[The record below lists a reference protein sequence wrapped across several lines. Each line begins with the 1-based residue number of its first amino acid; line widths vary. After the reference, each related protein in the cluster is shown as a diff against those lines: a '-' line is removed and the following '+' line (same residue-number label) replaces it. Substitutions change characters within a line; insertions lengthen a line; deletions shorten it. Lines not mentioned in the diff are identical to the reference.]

1 MKATR
6 ATTAAVPAAQAP
18 PAVDAPALRAASLHP
33 AARASLPALHDAGS
47 LRRIEAR
54 AHAEPGGDPFELM
67 RRAGRAA
74 WRCALRHW
82 PQAQRIVVVCGP
94 GNHGGDG
101 YVMARYALDSGREV
115 RLVHLA
121 GHEPR
126 GELARR
132 ALEDCRSRGAKP
144 VVFDGVSP
152 GGGLP
157 PADLVVDALFGIGLD
172 RAPEPDA
179 ARLIEAMNVHPAPRL
194 SLDVPSGVDVAR
206 ASAPGAA
213 VRATRTL
220 EFIAPKAGLR
230 TGPALDLAGALEVA
244 PLDLAPELVAEEGA
258 VAELLSPG
266 HLRRWLRPRV
276 RDAHKGLYGR
286 VLCIGGDHG
295 RGGAAILCAEAAM
308 RCGAGL
314 VEVATRAAH
323 LAPLLARRP
332 EAMGHA
338 VERVADVADLLERA
352 DVVAIGPGL
361 GTEPWGRVMFGAALA
376 AGKPLV
382 LDADAL
388 NLLAARPRPLPPG
401 TILTPH
407 PGEAANLL
415 GTDARRVQA
424 DRLGAARALCERHDV
439 VVVLKGAGTIVAAPG
454 RPPRILDAGN
464 PGMAVAGMGDLLTGV
479 VAGLRA
485 QGLAPIAAASAG
497 VALHAGAGD
506 SAAADHGQRGLLPA
520 DLLPWLRRMAN
531 PGQEP

>member
-1 MKATR
+1 MKATG
-6 ATTAAVPAAQAP
+6 TTATEARSAMAPAAGVPTP
-18 PAVDAPALRAASLHP
+18 PMLHAS
-33 AARASLPALHDAGS
+33 ARSPLPALHDAGS

-54 AHAEPGGDPFELM
+54 ANDVPGHDPFELM

-82 PQAQRIVVVCGP
+82 PQAQRILVVCGP
-94 GNHGGDG
+94 GNNGGDG
-101 YVMARYALDSGREV
+101 YVLARYALDSGRDV
-115 RLVHLA
+115 RLVHLE

-126 GELARR
+126 GDMARR
-132 ALEDCRSRGAKP
+132 ALEDCRSRGGKP
-144 VVFDGVSP
+144 VVFDGM
-152 GGGLP
+152 LP

-172 RAPEPDA
+172 RAPDA
-179 ARLIEAMNVHPAPRL
+179 AAAGLVEAMNLHPAPRL
-194 SLDVPSGVDVAR
+194 SLDVASGIDVSR
-206 ASAPGAA
+206 GSAPGAA
-213 VRATRTL
+213 VRANRTL

-230 TGPALDLAGALEVA
+230 TGPALDLSGLLEFA
-244 PLDLAPELVAEEGA
+244 PLDLAPELVAGEGA
-258 VAELLSPG
+258 VAELLAPV
-266 HLRRWLRPRV
+266 HLRRWLQPRQ
-276 RDAHKGLYGR
+276 RDAHKGMFGR

-295 RGGAAILCAEAAM
+295 HGGAVILCAEAAM
-308 RCGAGL
+308 RSGAGL
-314 VEVATRAAH
+314 VEVATRSLH

-388 NLLAARPRPLPPG
+388 NLLAARPRALPPG

-424 DRLGAARALCERHDV
+424 DRLGSARALSERHDV

-464 PGMAVAGMGDLLTGV
+464 PGMAVAGMGDVLTGV
-479 VAGLRA
+479 IAAMRA
-485 QGLAPIAAASAG
+485 QGLAPLAAASAG

-506 SAAADHGQRGLLPA
+506 RAAQNHGQRGMLPS
-520 DLLPWLRRMAN
+520 DLLPWLRRLAN
-531 PGQEP
+531 PGNEQ

>member
-1 MKATR
+1 MKATG
-6 ATTAAVPAAQAP
+6 ATTAAVHAAMAP
-18 PAVDAPALRAASLHP
+18 RPSLLGP
-33 AARASLPALHDAGS
+33 ARAPLPALHDAGS

-54 AHAEPGGDPFELM
+54 AAAVPGSDPFELM
-67 RRAGRAA
+67 RRAGRAG

-94 GNHGGDG
+94 GNNGGDG
-101 YVMARYALDSGREV
+101 YVFARYALDSGRDV
-115 RLVHLA
+115 RLVHLQ

-126 GELARR
+126 SDLALR
-132 ALEDCRSRGAKP
+132 AHEDCRSRGGKAR
-144 VVFDGVSP
+144 VFDGM
-152 GGGLP
+152 LP

-172 RAPEPDA
+172 RAPDAEA
-179 ARLIEAMNVHPAPRL
+179 ARLIEAINLHPAPRL
-194 SLDVPSGVDVAR
+194 ALDVPSGIDVAR
-206 ASAPGAA
+206 GSAPGAA

-230 TGPALDLAGALEVA
+230 TGPALDLAGPLELA

-258 VAELLSPG
+258 VAELLSPA
-266 HLRRWLRPRV
+266 HLRRWLQPRP
-276 RDAHKGLYGR
+276 RDAHKGMFGR
-286 VLCIGGDHG
+286 VACIGGDHG
-295 RGGAAILCAEAAM
+295 RGGAVILCAEAAM
-308 RCGAGL
+308 RSGAGL

-323 LAPLLARRP
+323 LPALLARRP
-332 EAMGHA
+332 EVMGHA

-352 DVVAIGPGL
+352 DVVALGPGL
-361 GTEPWGRVMFGAALA
+361 GTEAWGRVMFGAALA

-407 PGEAANLL
+407 PGVAANLL

-424 DRLGAARALCERHDV
+424 DRFEAARALCARHDV

-464 PGMAVAGMGDLLTGV
+464 PGMAVAGMGDLLTGII
-479 VAGLRA
+479 AALRA

-506 SAAADHGQRGLLPA
+506 SAAQDHGQRGMLPS
-520 DLLPWLRRMAN
+520 DLLPWLRRLAN
-531 PGQEP
+531 PGLES

>member
-1 MKATR
+1 MNSTR
-6 ATTAAVPAAQAP
+6 ATTAAIHAAMAP
-18 PAVDAPALRAASLHP
+18 RPTLIDP
-33 AARASLPALHDAGS
+33 ARAPLPALHDAAS

-54 AHAEPGGDPFELM
+54 ATAGQGSDPFELM
-67 RRAGRAA
+67 RRAGRAG

-94 GNHGGDG
+94 GNNGGDG
-101 YVMARYALDSGREV
+101 YVLARYALDSGRDV
-115 RLVHLA
+115 RLVHLP

-126 GELARR
+126 GDLARR
-132 ALEDCRSRGAKP
+132 ALEDCLGRGGKP
-144 VVFDGVSP
+144 QAFDAMASNGT
-152 GGGLP
+152 LP

-172 RAPEPDA
+172 RAPDAEA
-179 ARLIEAMNVHPAPRL
+179 ARLIDAINLHPAPRL

-206 ASAPGAA
+206 GSAPGVAI
-213 VRATRTL
+213 RATRTL
-220 EFIAPKAGLR
+220 DFIASKAGLR
-230 TGPALDLAGALEVA
+230 TGPALDLAGALELA

-258 VAELLSPG
+258 VAELLSPA
-266 HLRRWLRPRV
+266 HLRRWLQPRH
-276 RDAHKGLYGR
+276 RDAHKGQFGR

-295 RGGAAILCAEAAM
+295 RGGAVILCAEAAM

-314 VEVATRAAH
+314 VEVATRSAH
-323 LAPLLARRP
+323 LPPLLARRP
-332 EAMGHA
+332 EAMGHG
-338 VERVADVADLLERA
+338 VERVADVADLLDRA
-352 DVVAIGPGL
+352 DVVALGPGL
-361 GTEPWGRVMFGAALA
+361 GTEAWGRVMFGAALA

-424 DRLGAARALCERHDV
+424 DRFEAARALSARHDV

-454 RPPRILDAGN
+454 RPPRILDGGN
-464 PGMAVAGMGDLLTGV
+464 PGMAVAGMGDLLTGII
-479 VAGLRA
+479 AALRA

-506 SAAADHGQRGLLPA
+506 SAAHDHGQRGMLPS
-520 DLLPWLRRMAN
+520 DLLPWLRRLAN
-531 PGQEP
+531 PGTES

>member
-6 ATTAAVPAAQAP
+6 ATTAADQAM
-18 PAVDAPALRAASLHP
+18 APQPGFREHPLRDPS
-33 AARASLPALHDAGS
+33 RAPLPALHDAAS

-54 AHAEPGGDPFELM
+54 AGELPGSDPFDLM

-82 PQAQRIVVVCGP
+82 PQSQRIVVVCGP
-94 GNHGGDG
+94 GNNGGDG
-101 YVMARYALDSGREV
+101 YVLARYALDSGRDV

-126 GELARR
+126 GDLAKR
-132 ALEDCRSRGAKP
+132 ALEDCRSRGGKAE
-144 VVFDGVSP
+144 VFDGL
-152 GGGLP
+152 LP

-172 RAPEPDA
+172 RAPDGDA
-179 ARLIEAMNVHPAPRL
+179 ARLVQAMNLHPAPRL
-194 SLDVPSGVDVAR
+194 SLDVPSGVDVAT

-213 VRATRTL
+213 VHATRTL

-230 TGPALDLAGALEVA
+230 TGPALDLAGALEIA

-258 VAELLSPG
+258 VAELLSPV
-266 HLRRWLRPRV
+266 HLRRWLQARP
-276 RDAHKGLYGR
+276 RDAHKGQFGR

-295 RGGAAILCAEAAM
+295 RGGAVILAAEAAL
-308 RCGAGL
+308 RSGAGL
-314 VEVATRAAH
+314 VEVATRGAH
-323 LAPLLARRP
+323 LPALLARRP
-332 EAMGHA
+332 EAMGHD
-338 VERVADVADLLERA
+338 VERVADVADLLDRA

-361 GTEPWGRVMFGAALA
+361 GTEAWGRVMFGAALA

-424 DRLGAARALCERHDV
+424 DRFEAARALCARHDV

-454 RPPRILDAGN
+454 RPPRLLDAGN
-464 PGMAVAGMGDLLTGV
+464 PGMSVAGMGDLLTGII
-479 VAGLRA
+479 AALRA
-485 QGLAPIAAASAG
+485 QGLAPIAAASAA
-497 VALHAGAGD
+497 VAMHAGAGD
-506 SAAADHGQRGLLPA
+506 GAARDHGQRGMLPS
-520 DLLPWLRRMAN
+520 DLLPWLRRLAN
-531 PGQEP
+531 PGIDA